1 MLMRFNI
8 EQRHLTDANGRP
20 VSSAAAMVS
29 FHSIDAESASD
40 AVVGFVSEHRGE
52 IIGDIMKLPGFQAV
66 ATVRNPEGVY
76 TLQVAPSSQ
85 KLAPVG

>member
-8 EQRHLTDANGRP
+8 EQRHLTDPGGRP
-20 VSSAAAMVS
+20 VSSGAAEVS
-29 FHSIDAESASD
+29 FHTFDAESASD
-40 AVVGFVSEHRGE
+40 AIVGFASEHRGE
-52 IIGDIMKLPGFQAV
+52 IIGEIMKFPGFQAV

-85 KLAPVG
+85 KFAPV